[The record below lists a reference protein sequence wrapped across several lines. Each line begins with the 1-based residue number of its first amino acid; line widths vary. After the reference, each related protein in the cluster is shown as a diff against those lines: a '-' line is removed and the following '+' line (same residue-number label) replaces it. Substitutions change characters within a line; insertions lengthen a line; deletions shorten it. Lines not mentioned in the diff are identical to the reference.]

1 MFSGGARLWQT
12 GARRGIMK
20 SRIICLAPGRVAPGM
35 ALAAAAMD
43 REGRILLATGTVLD
57 TSMLD
62 RLNRRGVEAIFVH
75 LLDTRNPET
84 IAHELQRAEARVA
97 HIFRGADGPA
107 RQSLQNAILGYRRE
121 TTR

>member
-1 MFSGGARLWQT
+1 
-12 GARRGIMK
+12 MK

-35 ALAAAAMD
+35 ALAAAATD
-43 REGRILLATGTVLD
+43 REGRVLLAAGTVLD
-57 TSMLD
+57 TGMLD
-62 RLNRRGVEAIFVH
+62 RLNRRGVEAVFVH
-75 LLDTRNPET
+75 LLDTRNAET